1 MADVV
6 LKHVEKTYPYVEKKN
21 RKYKKSL
28 NNKAEE
34 TSKKSNPQI
43 TANGVLAVQDFNIEI
58 KDGEFIVL
66 VGPSG
71 CGKSTTL
78 RMIAGLEEITAGELF
93 IDGKLCNA
101 IEPKDRDIAM
111 VFQSYALYPHMT
123 VYDNIAYPL
132 KFVKYK
138 DQLPDKPDNV
148 RHLKPKE
155 IEERVL
161 AATKLLEIEE
171 LLDRKPKNLSGG
183 QRQRVAIGRAIVRN
197 PKVLLMDEPLSNL
210 DAKLR
215 NQMRAEII
223 NLREKITTTFIYV
236 THDQIEAMTLGD
248 RIVIMKDGIIQQ
260 IDAPQ
265 DVYEHPRNLFV
276 SGFIGSPRMNYF
288 DADLLYKD
296 GKYKVVL
303 ENGYAIIP
311 CEEKQERLRNHR
323 VEAQKVT
330 LGVRPDHISIAE
342 EGIECKVHVSELM
355 GASSHIHAEIIEDK
369 HRSSKNEGQKDIIAI
384 IQNNGTYIN
393 YVGKILKF
401 GFNGNVVHLFHKET
415 EKNLEF

>member
-6 LKHVEKTYPYVEKKN
+6 LKHVEKTYPYVEKKSK
-21 RKYKKSL
+21 RYKKSL

-34 TSKKSNPQI
+34 TVKKTNLQI
-43 TANGVLAVQDFNIEI
+43 TENGVLAVQDFNIEI

-101 IEPKDRDIAM
+101 VEPKDRDIAM

-138 DQLPDKPDNV
+138 DPLPDKPDNV

-161 AATKLLEIEE
+161 AATKLLDIED

-223 NLREKITTTFIYV
+223 NLREKIKTTFI
-236 THDQIEAMTLGD
+236 M
-248 RIVIMKDGIIQQ
+248 
-260 IDAPQ
+260 
-265 DVYEHPRNLFV
+265 
-276 SGFIGSPRMNYF
+276 
-288 DADLLYKD
+288 
-296 GKYKVVL
+296 
-303 ENGYAIIP
+303 
-311 CEEKQERLRNHR
+311 
-323 VEAQKVT
+323 
-330 LGVRPDHISIAE
+330 
-342 EGIECKVHVSELM
+342 
-355 GASSHIHAEIIEDK
+355 
-369 HRSSKNEGQKDIIAI
+369 
-384 IQNNGTYIN
+384 
-393 YVGKILKF
+393 
-401 GFNGNVVHLFHKET
+401 
-415 EKNLEF
+415 